1 MESQPTLDVAVTNPG
16 STKPSVRAL
25 LPSERRATSR
35 LTVEDLPVLTADEPT
50 PKSAPLPVLVA
61 EESTDTTV
69 PVLVPYEPANADVTL
84 PVLEEELVADRLPP
98 FPVPWRHPIQCLLWT
113 VRTLFGLASLTLLL
127 AVAAAVPLVN
137 FWVLGYLLD
146 VEGRVA
152 RTGKI
157 RASFP
162 LLGLAPRFGSIV
174 LGMWLCVL
182 PLRLLAGA
190 ATDAA
195 LIDPNGA
202 VAARWAGGLF
212 VAKWLMAAH
221 LCLALARGGALS
233 CFVPLKG
240 FVGFVF
246 RRILRI
252 KLPVMFT
259 SRTLWL
265 LARWRD
271 HDYWGRASTAIGQFV
286 TGLNAR
292 SYYSA
297 GWRGYLG
304 TAAWLVLPSAL
315 YGSLHNPDK
324 PAQVLVML
332 TGGVSLWLTL
342 MWAPLLQ
349 ARFAAEN
356 RVLAFGELGQARE
369 LFRRAPFAW
378 LFAIVLTYLLALPMY
393 LFKAVSPPQDAMWF
407 ITIIFV
413 VSIFPTKVA
422 LGWAYGRSMRRSE
435 RAWWPWR
442 LLCKI
447 VLGVL
452 VAIYVFILFFTPAIS
467 EHGRRVLFEHHT
479 LLLPVP
485 F

>member
-1 MESQPTLDVAVTNPG
+1 MPQAEPTTTTRLPKVPAVTGPG
-16 STKPSVRAL
+16 STEHRDRAP
-25 LPSERRATSR
+25 LPSETSSAP
-35 LTVEDLPVLTADEPT
+35 LKPLPEWASQPPELPVLEVDDPVGEA
-50 PKSAPLPVLVA
+50 AP
-61 EESTDTTV
+61 EI
-69 PVLVPYEPANADVTL
+69 TL

-98 FPVPWRHPIQCLLWT
+98 FPVPWRHPIQCAMWII
-113 VRTLFGLASLTLLL
+113 RTLFGLASLTLLL

-152 RTGKI
+152 RSGKI

-162 LLGLAPRFGSIV
+162 LLGLAPKFGSIV
-174 LGMWLCVL
+174 LGVWLCVL

-190 ATDAA
+190 AADAE
-195 LIDPNGA
+195 LIDPGG
-202 VAARWAGGLF
+202 AGGWKFLLF
-212 VAKWLMAAH
+212 VAKWSMTLH
-221 LCLALARGGALS
+221 LCLALARGGSLS
-233 CFVPLKG
+233 CF
-240 FVGFVF
+240 F
-246 RRILRI
+246 RPI
-252 KLPVMFT
+252 KNI
-259 SRTLWL
+259 RWL

-271 HDYWGRASTAIGQFV
+271 HDYWNRASTAIGQFLS
-286 TGLNAR
+286 GLNAR
-292 SYYSA
+292 PYYSA

-304 TAAWLVLPSAL
+304 TAAWLFIPSAL
-315 YGSLHNPDK
+315 YGSLHDPDK

-332 TGGVSLWLTL
+332 TGGVGLWLTL

-349 ARFAAEN
+349 TRFAAEN
-356 RVLAFGELGQARE
+356 RVLAFGELRTVRE

-393 LFKAVSPPQDAMWF
+393 LFKVVSPPQDAMWF

-413 VSIFPTKVA
+413 VTIFPTKVA
-422 LGWAYGRSMRRSE
+422 LGWAYGRSIRRTE

-447 VLGVL
+447 VLGIL
-452 VAIYVFILFFTPAIS
+452 VAIYVFILFFTPAIG

>member
-1 MESQPTLDVAVTNPG
+1 VSISG
-16 STKPSVRAL
+16 STKPGVRQP
-25 LPSERRATSR
+25 LPSEERGTSHSPD
-35 LTVEDLPVLTADEPT
+35 ELPTLVADGP
-50 PKSAPLPVLVA
+50 PLKPLPGWTA
-61 EESTDTTV
+61 QPPAS
-69 PVLVPYEPANADVTL
+69 PVLVPDEQSAEIEASTLL
-84 PVLEEELVADRLPP
+84 PVLEAELVADRLPP
-98 FPVPWRHPIQCLLWT
+98 FPVPWRHPILCAMWV

-152 RTGKI
+152 RSGKI

-174 LGMWLCVL
+174 LGTWLCVL

-195 LIDPNGA
+195 LIDPNGE
-202 VAARWAGGLF
+202 VAARWAFGLF
-212 VAKWLMAAH
+212 VAKWLMTAH

-233 CFVPLKG
+233 CF
-240 FVGFVF
+240 F
-246 RRILRI
+246 RPIKNLR
-252 KLPVMFT
+252 
-259 SRTLWL
+259 WL

-271 HDYWGRASTAIGQFV
+271 HDYWNRASTAIGQFLS
-286 TGLNAR
+286 GLNAR
-292 SYYSA
+292 PYYSV
-297 GWRGYLG
+297 GWRGFLG
-304 TAAWLVLPSAL
+304 TAAWLFIPSAL
-315 YGSLHNPDK
+315 YGSLHDPEK

-332 TGGVSLWLTL
+332 TGGFGLWLTL
-342 MWAPLLQ
+342 MWAPILQ

-356 RVLAFGELGQARE
+356 RMMSFKELGTARE

-378 LFAIVLTYLLALPMY
+378 LLAIVLTYLLALPMY

-407 ITIIFV
+407 ITILFV

-422 LGWAYGRSMRRSE
+422 LGWAYGRSIRHTK

-442 LLCKI
+442 WLCKI
-447 VLGVL
+447 VLSLL
-452 VAIYVFILFFTPAIS
+452 VAIYVFILFFTPAIG

>member
-1 MESQPTLDVAVTNPG
+1 LPTLVADEPPLKPLPG
-16 STKPSVRAL
+16 WTSP
-25 LPSERRATSR
+25 PSE
-35 LTVEDLPVLTADEPT
+35 LPVLEAEQPVGEIGPDTA
-50 PKSAPLPVLVA
+50 
-61 EESTDTTV
+61 
-69 PVLVPYEPANADVTL
+69 L

-98 FPVPWRHPIQCLLWT
+98 FPVPWRHPIRCVLWI

-152 RTGKI
+152 RSGKI
-157 RASFP
+157 RASLP
-162 LLGLAPRFGSIV
+162 LLGLAPKFGLIV
-174 LGMWLCVL
+174 LGVWLCVL

-190 ATDAA
+190 SSDAA

-202 VAARWAGGLF
+202 VAARWAFGLF
-212 VAKWLMAAH
+212 AAKWLMTAH
-221 LCLALARGGALS
+221 LCLALARGGSLS
-233 CFVPLKG
+233 CF
-240 FVGFVF
+240 F
-246 RRILRI
+246 RPI
-252 KLPVMFT
+252 KNI
-259 SRTLWL
+259 RWL

-271 HDYWGRASTAIGQFV
+271 HDYWNRASTAIGQFV
-286 TGLNAR
+286 SELNAKR
-292 SYYSA
+292 YYSA

-304 TAAWLVLPSAL
+304 TAAWLVIPSAL
-315 YGSLHNPDK
+315 YGSLHDPDK

-332 TGGVSLWLTL
+332 TGGVGLWLTL
-342 MWAPLLQ
+342 MWAPILQ
-349 ARFAAEN
+349 AQFAAQN
-356 RVLAFGELGQARE
+356 RVLAFGELGKARE

-393 LFKAVSPPQDAMWF
+393 LFKVVSPPQDAMWF

-413 VSIFPTKVA
+413 VTIFPTKVA
-422 LGWAYGRSMRRSE
+422 LGWAYGRSMRRPG

-452 VAIYVFILFFTPAIS
+452 VAIYVFILFFTPAIG
-467 EHGRRVLFEHHT
+467 EHGRRVLYEHHT

>member
-1 MESQPTLDVAVTNPG
+1 MRITVTSPGLPKPT
-16 STKPSVRAL
+16 VRL
-25 LPSERRATSR
+25 PLPSERVRTSQAIID
-35 LTVEDLPVLTADEPT
+35 DLPTLAADEPDLE
-50 PKSAPLPVLVA
+50 PAPLPTLVA
-61 EESTDTTV
+61 DNFTQTEV
-69 PVLVPYEPANADVTL
+69 AL

-98 FPVPWRHPIQCLLWT
+98 FPVPWRHPIQCALWI

-152 RTGKI
+152 RSGRI

-174 LGMWLCVL
+174 LGVWLCLL
-182 PLRLLAGA
+182 PLRLLTGA
-190 ATDAA
+190 ATDAQ
-195 LIDPNGA
+195 LIDPDG
-202 VAARWAGGLF
+202 AGGWKFNLF
-212 VAKWLMAAH
+212 VAKWAMAAH

-233 CFVPLKG
+233 CF
-240 FVGFVF
+240 F
-246 RRILRI
+246 RPI
-252 KLPVMFT
+252 KNV
-259 SRTLWL
+259 RWL

-271 HDYWGRASTAIGQFV
+271 HDYWNRASTAIGQFLS
-286 TGLNAR
+286 GLNAR

-304 TAAWLVLPSAL
+304 TAAWLFIPSAL
-315 YGSLHNPDK
+315 YGSMHDPDK

-332 TGGVSLWLTL
+332 TGGIGLWLTL

-356 RVLAFGELGQARE
+356 SLMAFGQLGMVRE

-407 ITIIFV
+407 VTILFV

-422 LGWAYGRSMRRSE
+422 LGWAYGRSIRRTE

-442 LLCKI
+442 WLCKI
-447 VLGVL
+447 VLGIL
-452 VAIYVFILFFTPAIS
+452 VAIYVFILFFTPAIG

>member
-1 MESQPTLDVAVTNPG
+1 MADDLPTLV
-16 STKPSVRAL
+16 
-25 LPSERRATSR
+25 
-35 LTVEDLPVLTADEPT
+35 ADEPT
-50 PKSAPLPVLVA
+50 TSPVALKPLPGWESPPPELAVLEV
-61 EESTDTTV
+61 D
-69 PVLVPYEPANADVTL
+69 EPAVVSESGL

-98 FPVPWRHPIQCLLWT
+98 FPVPWRHPIRCVLWII
-113 VRTLFGLASLTLLL
+113 RTTFGLASLTLLL

-152 RTGKI
+152 RSGKI

-174 LGMWLCVL
+174 LGVWLCVL

-190 ATDAA
+190 ATDAQ
-195 LIDPNGA
+195 LIDPGG
-202 VAARWAGGLF
+202 AGGWKFVLF
-212 VAKWLMAAH
+212 VAKWGMAAH

-233 CFVPLKG
+233 CF
-240 FVGFVF
+240 F
-246 RRILRI
+246 RPI
-252 KLPVMFT
+252 KNV
-259 SRTLWL
+259 RWL

-271 HDYWGRASTAIGQFV
+271 HDYWNRASTAIGQFLS
-286 TGLNAR
+286 GLNAR
-292 SYYSA
+292 PYYSA

-304 TAAWLVLPSAL
+304 TAAWLFIPSAL
-315 YGSLHNPDK
+315 YGSMHDPDK

-356 RVLAFGELGQARE
+356 RVMAFKELGTVRE

-393 LFKAVSPPQDAMWF
+393 LFKVVSPPQDAMWF

-413 VSIFPTKVA
+413 VTIFPTKMA
-422 LGWAYGRSMRRSE
+422 LGWAYGRSIRRTE

-442 LLCKI
+442 WLCKI

-452 VAIYVFILFFTPAIS
+452 VAIYVFILFFTPAIG

>member
-1 MESQPTLDVAVTNPG
+1 MQPAGLKPLPGWTSQSPELAVLEVEESATEVAV
-16 STKPSVRAL
+16 
-25 LPSERRATSR
+25 E
-35 LTVEDLPVLTADEPT
+35 
-50 PKSAPLPVLVA
+50 SA
-61 EESTDTTV
+61 
-69 PVLVPYEPANADVTL
+69 L

-98 FPVPWRHPIQCLLWT
+98 FPVPWRHPIQCALWI

-152 RTGKI
+152 RSGKI

-174 LGMWLCVL
+174 LGVWLCVL
-182 PLRLLAGA
+182 PLRLLTGA
-190 ATDAA
+190 VTDAQ
-195 LIDPNGA
+195 LIDPGG
-202 VAARWAGGLF
+202 AGGWKFVLF
-212 VAKWLMAAH
+212 VAKWGMATH

-233 CFVPLKG
+233 CF
-240 FVGFVF
+240 F
-246 RRILRI
+246 RPI
-252 KLPVMFT
+252 KNV
-259 SRTLWL
+259 RWL

-271 HDYWGRASTAIGQFV
+271 HDYWNRASTAIGQFLS
-286 TGLNAR
+286 GLNAR
-292 SYYSA
+292 PYYSA
-297 GWRGYLG
+297 GWKGYLG
-304 TAAWLVLPSAL
+304 TAAWLFIPSAL
-315 YGSLHNPDK
+315 YGSMHDPDK
-324 PAQVLVML
+324 PVQVLVML
-332 TGGVSLWLTL
+332 AGGIGLWLTL

-356 RVLAFGELGQARE
+356 RVMAFVELGTVRE

-407 ITIIFV
+407 VTILFV

-422 LGWAYGRSMRRSE
+422 LGWAYGRSIRRTE

-442 LLCKI
+442 WLCKI

>member
-1 MESQPTLDVAVTNPG
+1 MESQPTLDAAVTSPG
-16 STKPSVRAL
+16 STRPNVRPP
-25 LPSERRATSR
+25 LPSERRSPSATD
-35 LTVEDLPVLTADEPT
+35 DLPTLVADEPT
-50 PKSAPLPVLVA
+50 TPPATLKPLPGWSSQPPELAVLEVDESASEVA
-61 EESTDTTV
+61 SEV
-69 PVLVPYEPANADVTL
+69 AL

-98 FPVPWRHPIQCLLWT
+98 FPVPWRHPIQCALWI

-127 AVAAAVPLVN
+127 AVAAAVPIVN

-152 RTGKI
+152 RSGKI

-174 LGMWLCVL
+174 LGVWLCVL

-190 ATDAA
+190 ATDAQ
-195 LIDPNGA
+195 LIDPGG
-202 VAARWAGGLF
+202 AGGWKFALF
-212 VAKWLMAAH
+212 VTKWGMAAH

-233 CFVPLKG
+233 CF
-240 FVGFVF
+240 F
-246 RRILRI
+246 RPI
-252 KLPVMFT
+252 KNV
-259 SRTLWL
+259 RWL

-271 HDYWGRASTAIGQFV
+271 RDYWVRASTAIGQFLS
-286 TGLNAR
+286 GLNAR
-292 SYYSA
+292 PYYSA

-304 TAAWLVLPSAL
+304 TAAWLFIPSAL
-315 YGSLHNPDK
+315 YGSMHDPDK

-332 TGGVSLWLTL
+332 TGGVGLWLTL

-356 RVLAFGELGQARE
+356 RVMAFKELGAARE

-407 ITIIFV
+407 ITILFV

-422 LGWAYGRSMRRSE
+422 LGWAYGRSIRRTE

-442 LLCKI
+442 WLCKI
-447 VLGVL
+447 VLGIL
-452 VAIYVFILFFTPAIS
+452 VAIYVFILFFTPAIG

>member
-1 MESQPTLDVAVTNPG
+1 MESQPTLDATVTSPG
-16 STKPSVRAL
+16 STKPSVRPP
-25 LPSERRATSR
+25 LPSERRIPSSPVTD
-35 LTVEDLPVLTADEPT
+35 DLPTLVADEPT
-50 PKSAPLPVLVA
+50 TPPVALKPLPGWNTPSPEFAVLEDEQAVSEA
-61 EESTDTTV
+61 ASES
-69 PVLVPYEPANADVTL
+69 AL

-98 FPVPWRHPIQCLLWT
+98 FPVPWRHPIQCALWI

-152 RTGKI
+152 RSGKI

-174 LGMWLCVL
+174 LGVWLCVL

-190 ATDAA
+190 ATDAQ
-195 LIDPNGA
+195 LIDPAG
-202 VAARWAGGLF
+202 AGGWKFVLF
-212 VAKWLMAAH
+212 VAKWGMAAH

-233 CFVPLKG
+233 CF
-240 FVGFVF
+240 F
-246 RRILRI
+246 RPI
-252 KLPVMFT
+252 KNI
-259 SRTLWL
+259 RWL

-271 HDYWGRASTAIGQFV
+271 HDYWNRASTAIGQFV
-286 TGLNAR
+286 SGLNAKP
-292 SYYSA
+292 YYSA
-297 GWRGYLG
+297 GWRGFLG
-304 TAAWLVLPSAL
+304 TTAWLFIPSAL
-315 YGSLHNPDK
+315 YGSLHDPDK

-332 TGGVSLWLTL
+332 TGGVGLWLTL

-356 RVLAFGELGQARE
+356 RVMAFKELGTVRE

-407 ITIIFV
+407 VTIVFV

-422 LGWAYGRSMRRSE
+422 LGWAYGRSIRRTE

-447 VLGVL
+447 LLSVL
-452 VAIYVFILFFTPAIS
+452 VAIYVFILFFTPAIG

>member
-1 MESQPTLDVAVTNPG
+1 VSISG
-16 STKPSVRAL
+16 STKPGVRQP
-25 LPSERRATSR
+25 LPSEERGTSHSPD
-35 LTVEDLPVLTADEPT
+35 ELPTLVADGP
-50 PKSAPLPVLVA
+50 PLKPLPGWTA
-61 EESTDTTV
+61 QPPAS
-69 PVLVPYEPANADVTL
+69 PVLVPDEQSAEIEASTLL
-84 PVLEEELVADRLPP
+84 PVLEAELVADRLPP
-98 FPVPWRHPIQCLLWT
+98 FPVPWRHPILCAMWI

-152 RTGKI
+152 RSGKI

-174 LGMWLCVL
+174 LGTWLCVL

-195 LIDPNGA
+195 LIDPNGE
-202 VAARWAGGLF
+202 VAARWAFGLF
-212 VAKWLMAAH
+212 VAKWLMTAH

-233 CFVPLKG
+233 CF
-240 FVGFVF
+240 F
-246 RRILRI
+246 RPIKNLR
-252 KLPVMFT
+252 
-259 SRTLWL
+259 WL

-271 HDYWGRASTAIGQFV
+271 HDYWNRASTAIGQFLS
-286 TGLNAR
+286 GLNAR
-292 SYYSA
+292 PYYSV
-297 GWRGYLG
+297 GWRGFLG
-304 TAAWLVLPSAL
+304 TAAWLFIPSAL
-315 YGSLHNPDK
+315 YGSLHDPEK

-332 TGGVSLWLTL
+332 TGGFGLWLTL
-342 MWAPLLQ
+342 MWAPILQ

-356 RVLAFGELGQARE
+356 RMMSFKELGTARE

-378 LFAIVLTYLLALPMY
+378 LLAIVLTYLLALPMY

-407 ITIIFV
+407 ITILFV

-422 LGWAYGRSMRRSE
+422 LGWAYGRSIRHTK

-442 LLCKI
+442 WLCKI
-447 VLGVL
+447 VLSLL
-452 VAIYVFILFFTPAIS
+452 VAIYVFILFFTPAIG

>member
-1 MESQPTLDVAVTNPG
+1 MPILRQTCLPKVITVTSPGPTNR
-16 STKPSVRAL
+16 SVRPP
-25 LPSERRATSR
+25 LPSERRSGSSPAIDDLPILVAEEPAAQPVALKPLPGWVAQPS
-35 LTVEDLPVLTADEPT
+35 DLPVLEVDP
-50 PKSAPLPVLVA
+50 SASEVA
-61 EESTDTTV
+61 SES
-69 PVLVPYEPANADVTL
+69 AL
-84 PVLEEELVADRLPP
+84 PVLEEELIADRLPP
-98 FPVPWRHPIQCLLWT
+98 FPVPWRHPILCGLWMA
-113 VRTLFGLASLTLLL
+113 RTLFGLASLTLLL
-127 AVAAAVPLVN
+127 AIAAAVPLVN

-152 RTGKI
+152 RSGKI

-174 LGMWLCVL
+174 LGIWLCVL

-195 LIDPNGA
+195 LIDPHGA
-202 VAARWAGGLF
+202 VAARWAFGLF
-212 VAKWLMAAH
+212 AAKWLMAAH

-233 CFVPLKG
+233 CF
-240 FVGFVF
+240 F
-246 RRILRI
+246 RPI
-252 KLPVMFT
+252 KNV
-259 SRTLWL
+259 RWL

-271 HDYWGRASTAIGQFV
+271 HDYWFRASTAIGQFLS
-286 TGLNAR
+286 GLNAR
-292 SYYSA
+292 SYYSS

-315 YGSLHNPDK
+315 YGSLRDPEK

-332 TGGVSLWLTL
+332 TGGVGLWLTL

-349 ARFAAEN
+349 ARFAAQN
-356 RVLAFGELGQARE
+356 RLLAFGELGQARE

-407 ITIIFV
+407 VTIIFV

-422 LGWAYGRSMRRSE
+422 LGWAYGRSMRRTE

-442 LLCKI
+442 WLCKS

-452 VAIYVFILFFTPAIS
+452 VGIYVFILFFTPAIS
-467 EHGRRVLFEHHT
+467 EHGRRVLYEHHT

>member
-1 MESQPTLDVAVTNPG
+1 MQPAGLKPLPGWTSQSPELAVLEVEESATEVAV
-16 STKPSVRAL
+16 
-25 LPSERRATSR
+25 E
-35 LTVEDLPVLTADEPT
+35 
-50 PKSAPLPVLVA
+50 SA
-61 EESTDTTV
+61 
-69 PVLVPYEPANADVTL
+69 L

-98 FPVPWRHPIQCLLWT
+98 FPVPWRHPIQCALWI

-152 RTGKI
+152 RSGKI

-174 LGMWLCVL
+174 LGVWLCVL
-182 PLRLLAGA
+182 PLRLLTGA
-190 ATDAA
+190 VTDAQ
-195 LIDPNGA
+195 LIDPGG
-202 VAARWAGGLF
+202 AGGWKFVLF
-212 VAKWLMAAH
+212 VVKWGMATH

-233 CFVPLKG
+233 CF
-240 FVGFVF
+240 F
-246 RRILRI
+246 RPI
-252 KLPVMFT
+252 KNV
-259 SRTLWL
+259 RWL

-271 HDYWGRASTAIGQFV
+271 HDYWNRASTAIGQFLS
-286 TGLNAR
+286 GLNAR
-292 SYYSA
+292 PYYSA
-297 GWRGYLG
+297 GWKGYLG
-304 TAAWLVLPSAL
+304 TAAWLFIPSAL
-315 YGSLHNPDK
+315 YGSMHDPDK
-324 PAQVLVML
+324 PVQVLVML
-332 TGGVSLWLTL
+332 AGGIGLWLTL

-356 RVLAFGELGQARE
+356 RVMAFVELGTVRE

-407 ITIIFV
+407 VTILFV

-422 LGWAYGRSMRRSE
+422 LGWAYGRSIRRTE

-442 LLCKI
+442 WLCKI

>member
-1 MESQPTLDVAVTNPG
+1 MISLG
-16 STKPSVRAL
+16 STKQSVRPP
-25 LPSERRATSR
+25 LPSERLATSR
-35 LTVEDLPVLTADEPT
+35 SADDLPTLATDEPPLKPLPGWTPPLSELPILEVAKTADADEPE
-50 PKSAPLPVLVA
+50 AA
-61 EESTDTTV
+61 
-69 PVLVPYEPANADVTL
+69 L
-84 PVLEEELVADRLPP
+84 PVLEEELIADRLPP
-98 FPVPWRHPIQCLLWT
+98 FPVPWRHPIQCGLWL
-113 VRTLFGLASLTLLL
+113 VRTLFGLASLTLML
-127 AVAAAVPLVN
+127 AILAAVPLVN
-137 FWVLGYLLD
+137 FGVLGYLLD

-152 RTGKI
+152 RSGKL

-174 LGMWLCVL
+174 LGVWLCVL
-182 PLRLLAGA
+182 PLRLLTGA

-202 VAARWAGGLF
+202 VAARWATGLF
-212 VAKWLMAAH
+212 IAKWLMAAH

-233 CFVPLKG
+233 CF
-240 FVGFVF
+240 F
-246 RRILRI
+246 RPI
-252 KLPVMFT
+252 KNI
-259 SRTLWL
+259 RWL

-271 HDYWGRASTAIGQFV
+271 HDYWQRASTAIGQFA

-292 SYYSA
+292 QYYSV
-297 GWRGYLG
+297 GWRGFLG
-304 TAAWLVLPSAL
+304 TAAWLFIPSAL
-315 YGSLHNPDK
+315 YGSLHDPDK

-332 TGGVSLWLTL
+332 TGGVGLWLTL

-356 RVLAFGELGQARE
+356 RVLAFTELGKARE

-407 ITIIFV
+407 VTILFV

-422 LGWAYGRSMRRSE
+422 LGWAYGRSIRRPD
-435 RAWWPWR
+435 RVWWPWR
-442 LLCKI
+442 LLSKI
-447 VLGVL
+447 VLGAL
-452 VAIYVFILFFTPAIS
+452 VAIYVFILFFTPAIG
-467 EHGRRVLFEHHT
+467 EHGRRVLFEHHA

>member
-1 MESQPTLDVAVTNPG
+1 MESQPTLDAAVTSLGP
-16 STKPSVRAL
+16 TKPSVRPP
-25 LPSERRATSR
+25 LPSERRASSPPAND
-35 LTVEDLPVLTADEPT
+35 DLPTLVADEPST
-50 PKSAPLPVLVA
+50 QPVALKPLPGWASQPPELAVLEVDNSVSEFA
-61 EESTDTTV
+61 SES
-69 PVLVPYEPANADVTL
+69 AL

-98 FPVPWRHPIQCLLWT
+98 FPVPWRHPILCALWI

-127 AVAAAVPLVN
+127 AIAAAVPLVN

-152 RTGKI
+152 RSGKI

-174 LGMWLCVL
+174 LGVWLCVL

-190 ATDAA
+190 ATDAQ
-195 LIDPNGA
+195 LIDPGG
-202 VAARWAGGLF
+202 AGGWKFGLF
-212 VAKWLMAAH
+212 AAKWLMAAH

-233 CFVPLKG
+233 CF
-240 FVGFVF
+240 F
-246 RRILRI
+246 RPI
-252 KLPVMFT
+252 KNV
-259 SRTLWL
+259 RWL

-271 HDYWGRASTAIGQFV
+271 QDYWVRASTAIGQFLS
-286 TGLNAR
+286 GLNAR
-292 SYYSA
+292 PYYSA

-304 TAAWLVLPSAL
+304 TAAWLFIPSAL
-315 YGSLHNPDK
+315 YGSMHDPDK

-332 TGGVSLWLTL
+332 IGGVGLWLTL

-356 RVLAFGELGQARE
+356 RVMAFGELGPARE

-378 LFAIVLTYLLALPMY
+378 LFAIVLTYLLALPLY

-413 VSIFPTKVA
+413 ISIFPTKVA
-422 LGWAYGRSMRRSE
+422 LGWAYGRSMRRTE

-442 LLCKI
+442 WLCKI
-447 VLGVL
+447 VLGIL
-452 VAIYVFILFFTPAIS
+452 LAIYVFILFGTPAIS

>member
-1 MESQPTLDVAVTNPG
+1 IAPMTAWDVGKTRTAKSEIRTPDPG
-16 STKPSVRAL
+16 SLRPP
-25 LPSERRATSR
+25 LPSERRLIARSASD
-35 LTVEDLPVLTADEPT
+35 DLPILVADELAEQPASLPILVADEP
-50 PKSAPLPVLVA
+50 SADDVA
-61 EESTDTTV
+61 
-69 PVLVPYEPANADVTL
+69 L

-98 FPVPWRHPIQCLLWT
+98 FPVPWRHPIQCGMWIA
-113 VRTLFGLASLTLLL
+113 RTLFGLASLILLL

-152 RTGKI
+152 RSGKI

-174 LGMWLCVL
+174 LGVWLCVL
-182 PLRLLAGA
+182 PLRLLARA

-195 LIDPNGA
+195 LIDPDGL
-202 VAARWAGGLF
+202 VAAPWAIGLSA
-212 VAKWLMAAH
+212 AKWLVGTH

-233 CFVPLKG
+233 CFIPFKG
-240 FVGFVF
+240 FVGFF
-246 RRILRI
+246 LRTFLRI
-252 KLPVMFT
+252 QSPLVLA
-259 SRTLWL
+259 SRTLWI
-265 LARWRD
+265 LARCRD
-271 HDYWGRASTAIGQFV
+271 HDYWNRASTAIGQFLS
-286 TGLNAR
+286 GLNAR
-292 SYYSA
+292 PYYSA

-304 TAAWLVLPSAL
+304 TAAWLVIPSAL
-315 YGSLHNPDK
+315 YGSLHDPDK

-332 TGGVSLWLTL
+332 TGGVGLWLTL
-342 MWAPLLQ
+342 LWTPLLQ

-356 RVLAFGELGQARE
+356 RVMAFGELGTARE

-407 ITIIFV
+407 VTILFV
-413 VSIFPTKVA
+413 VSIFPAKVA
-422 LGWAYGRSMRRSE
+422 LGWAYGRSIRRTE

-442 LLCKI
+442 CLCKI

-452 VAIYVFILFFTPAIS
+452 VAIYVFILFFTPAIG
-467 EHGRRVLFEHHT
+467 EHGRRVLFEHHS

>member
-1 MESQPTLDVAVTNPG
+1 MSISG
-16 STKPSVRAL
+16 STKPGVRQP
-25 LPSERRATSR
+25 LPSEERGTSHSPD
-35 LTVEDLPVLTADEPT
+35 ELPTLVADGP
-50 PKSAPLPVLVA
+50 PLKPLPGWTA
-61 EESTDTTV
+61 QPPAS
-69 PVLVPYEPANADVTL
+69 PVLVPDEQSAEIEASTLL
-84 PVLEEELVADRLPP
+84 PVLEAELVADRLPP
-98 FPVPWRHPIQCLLWT
+98 FPVPWRHPILCAMWI

-152 RTGKI
+152 RSGKI

-174 LGMWLCVL
+174 LGTWLCVL

-195 LIDPNGA
+195 LIDPNGE
-202 VAARWAGGLF
+202 VAARWAFGLF
-212 VAKWLMAAH
+212 VAKWLMTAH

-233 CFVPLKG
+233 CF
-240 FVGFVF
+240 F
-246 RRILRI
+246 RPIKNLR
-252 KLPVMFT
+252 
-259 SRTLWL
+259 WL

-271 HDYWGRASTAIGQFV
+271 HDYWNRASTAIGQFLS
-286 TGLNAR
+286 GLNAR
-292 SYYSA
+292 PYYSV
-297 GWRGYLG
+297 GWRGFLG
-304 TAAWLVLPSAL
+304 TAAWLFIPSAL
-315 YGSLHNPDK
+315 YGSLHDPEK

-332 TGGVSLWLTL
+332 TGGFGLWLTL
-342 MWAPLLQ
+342 MWAPILQ

-356 RVLAFGELGQARE
+356 RMMSFKELGTARE

-378 LFAIVLTYLLALPMY
+378 LLAIVLTYLLALPMY

-407 ITIIFV
+407 ITILFV

-422 LGWAYGRSMRRSE
+422 LGWAYGRSIRHTK

-442 LLCKI
+442 WLCKI
-447 VLGVL
+447 VLSLL
-452 VAIYVFILFFTPAIS
+452 VAIYVFILFFTPAIG

>member
-1 MESQPTLDVAVTNPG
+1 MSISG
-16 STKPSVRAL
+16 STKPGVRQP
-25 LPSERRATSR
+25 LPSEERGTSHSPD
-35 LTVEDLPVLTADEPT
+35 ELPTLVADGP
-50 PKSAPLPVLVA
+50 PLKPLPGWTA
-61 EESTDTTV
+61 QPPAS
-69 PVLVPYEPANADVTL
+69 PVLVPDEQSAEIEASTLL
-84 PVLEEELVADRLPP
+84 PVLEAELVADRLPP
-98 FPVPWRHPIQCLLWT
+98 FPVPWRHPILCAMWV

-152 RTGKI
+152 RSGKI

-174 LGMWLCVL
+174 LGTWLCVL

-195 LIDPNGA
+195 LIDPNGE
-202 VAARWAGGLF
+202 VAARWAFGLF
-212 VAKWLMAAH
+212 VAKWLMTAH

-233 CFVPLKG
+233 CF
-240 FVGFVF
+240 F
-246 RRILRI
+246 RPIKNLR
-252 KLPVMFT
+252 
-259 SRTLWL
+259 WL

-271 HDYWGRASTAIGQFV
+271 HDYWNRASTAIGQFLS
-286 TGLNAR
+286 GLNAR
-292 SYYSA
+292 PYYSV
-297 GWRGYLG
+297 GWRGFLG
-304 TAAWLVLPSAL
+304 TAAWLFIPSAL
-315 YGSLHNPDK
+315 YGSLHDPEK

-332 TGGVSLWLTL
+332 TGGFGLWLTL
-342 MWAPLLQ
+342 MWAPILQ

-356 RVLAFGELGQARE
+356 RMMSFKELGTARE

-378 LFAIVLTYLLALPMY
+378 LLAIVLTYLLALPMY

-407 ITIIFV
+407 ITILFV

-422 LGWAYGRSMRRSE
+422 LGWAYGRSIRHTK

-442 LLCKI
+442 WLCKI
-447 VLGVL
+447 VLSLL
-452 VAIYVFILFFTPAIS
+452 VAIYVFILFFTPAIG

>member
-1 MESQPTLDVAVTNPG
+1 MTSPG
-16 STKPSVRAL
+16 PTKPSVRPP
-25 LPSERRATSR
+25 LPSERRAPSQPTDD
-35 LTVEDLPVLTADEPT
+35 DLPILVADEPAT
-50 PKSAPLPVLVA
+50 QSAPLKPLPGWVSESSELVVLEVDNSVSEFA
-61 EESTDTTV
+61 SES
-69 PVLVPYEPANADVTL
+69 AL

-98 FPVPWRHPIQCLLWT
+98 FPVPWRHPIQCVLWI

-127 AVAAAVPLVN
+127 AIAAAVPLVN

-152 RTGKI
+152 RSGKI

-174 LGMWLCVL
+174 LGVWLCVL

-195 LIDPNGA
+195 LIDPQGA

-212 VAKWLMAAH
+212 VVKWLMAAH

-233 CFVPLKG
+233 CF
-240 FVGFVF
+240 F
-246 RRILRI
+246 RPI
-252 KLPVMFT
+252 KNV
-259 SRTLWL
+259 RWL

-271 HDYWGRASTAIGQFV
+271 HDYWVRASTAIGQFL

-292 SYYSA
+292 PYYSA

-304 TAAWLVLPSAL
+304 TAAWLFIPSAL
-315 YGSLHNPDK
+315 YGSMHDPDK

-332 TGGVSLWLTL
+332 IGGVGLWLTL

-356 RVLAFGELGQARE
+356 RVIVFGELGQARE

-378 LFAIVLTYLLALPMY
+378 LFAIVLTYLLALPLY

-413 VSIFPTKVA
+413 ISIFPTKVA
-422 LGWAYGRSMRRSE
+422 LGWAYGRSMRRTE

-442 LLCKI
+442 WLCRI

-452 VAIYVFILFFTPAIS
+452 LAIYVFILFGTPAIS